1 MCPNLFEFGKH
12 LLHNKG
18 LQYYCHFPALVKV
31 LKIID
36 VYLFWMCDKGTFTCP
51 ILKIITLI
59 ARYYIN
65 VYRSRNLSVINN
77 QVNNYCIKICKSG
90 TLLKNYHFQNNM
102 KKPLFADLGYLYWT
116 KVPFWIIIQVLT
128 LIFWGVLVVPRVL
141 VGNYNFNR
149 MHKLKG
155 VWLFRGLTL

>member
-1 MCPNLFEFGKH
+1 
-12 LLHNKG
+12 
-18 LQYYCHFPALVKV
+18 
-31 LKIID
+31 
-36 VYLFWMCDKGTFTCP
+36 MCDKGTFTCP

-102 KKPLFADLGYLYWT
+102 KKPLFADLGYLY
-116 KVPFWIIIQVLT
+116 
-128 LIFWGVLVVPRVL
+128 
-141 VGNYNFNR
+141 
-149 MHKLKG
+149 
-155 VWLFRGLTL
+155 